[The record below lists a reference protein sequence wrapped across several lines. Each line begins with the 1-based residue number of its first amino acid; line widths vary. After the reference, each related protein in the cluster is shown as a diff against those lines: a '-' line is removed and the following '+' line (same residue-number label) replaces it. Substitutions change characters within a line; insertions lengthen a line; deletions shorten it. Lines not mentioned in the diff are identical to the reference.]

1 MKKKYESYNMTQRLL
16 DQLDV
21 INEVVEDYRRQGYK
35 LTLRQ
40 LYYQLVSRGIVPNQD
55 TEYKKL
61 SDLLKKG
68 RMAGL
73 VDWDSIEDRTR
84 IPRLDYAVDD
94 IDDAID
100 DTISQYKLDRLGD
113 QDVYIE
119 VWCEKDALSNILR
132 RMTNKYHVRLMINKG
147 YSSASAM
154 YKSAQRFLRHGRDKK
169 KILIYLGDHDPS
181 GLDMIR
187 DIGDR
192 LRTFGVV
199 LDTDNGYPIHLG
211 ITREQVEK
219 FKPPE
224 NPAKITDPR
233 AQDYIDEHGDSSW
246 EVDALEPSVLNS
258 LVEDKIL
265 EYIDKDKYDV
275 IVEQEVTDK
284 KKLEKLKELAVDLD
298 IDDDDGSPKCAYCG
312 EYIDTDEEVVE
323 DDDGERF
330 CNQMC
335 KDDYNAD

>member
-1 MKKKYESYNMTQRLL
+1 MTQRLL
-16 DQLDV
+16 DQLKV
-21 INEVVEDYRRQGYK
+21 INGVVEDYGRQGYK

-40 LYYQLVSRGIVPNQD
+40 LYYQLVARGIVPNAD

-113 QDVYIE
+113 QSVYIE

-154 YKSAQRFLRHGRDKK
+154 YKSAQRFKRHGRGKK
-169 KILIYLGDHDPS
+169 KILMYLGDHDPS
-181 GLDMIR
+181 GLDMVR

-192 LRTFGVV
+192 LRTFGVR
-199 LDTDNGYPIHLG
+199 LDTPDSYPIHLG
-211 ITREQVEK
+211 ITKEQVEE
-219 FKPPE
+219 FDPPE

-233 AQDYIDEHGDSSW
+233 AEWYIEEHGDSSW
-246 EVDALEPSVLNS
+246 EVDALEPSYLN
-258 LVEDKIL
+258 EIINNCIL

-275 IVEQEVTDK
+275 QIKKEISDK
-284 KKLEKLKELAVDLD
+284 KKLEQLKELAGDLD
-298 IDDDDGSPKCAYCG
+298 IDESCENCGNDVDPDDDDSVY
-312 EYIDTDEEVVE
+312 
-323 DDDGERF
+323 DDDNESWF
-330 CNQMC
+330 CNEEC
-335 KDDYNAD
+335 KEKYYADD

>member
-1 MKKKYESYNMTQRLL
+1 MKRKYESYNMTQRSL
-16 DQLDV
+16 DQLEV
-21 INEVVEDYRRQGYK
+21 INEVIENYRRQGYK

-40 LYYQLVSRGIVPNQD
+40 LYYQLVSRAIVPNMD

-68 RMAGL
+68 RLSGL

-147 YSSASAM
+147 YSSVSAM
-154 YKSAQRFLRHGRDKK
+154 YKSSQRFLGHGRGKK
-169 KILIYLGDHDPS
+169 KILMYLGDHDPS

-199 LDTDNGYPIHLG
+199 LDTDDGYPIHLG
-211 ITREQVEK
+211 ITREQVEE
-219 FKPPE
+219 FEPPE

-233 AQDYIDEHGDSSW
+233 AEWYIDEHGDSSW

-258 LVEDKIL
+258 LVEDTIL

-275 IVEQEVTDK
+275 IVEQEVSDK

-298 IDDDDGSPKCAYCG
+298 IDDDDGSPKCSYCD

-323 DDDGERF
+323 EDGKRF